1 MPVIA
6 EHLGINPNRIV
17 FTGNDLLPAVGAL
30 GFEIELEGIHG
41 GRWPQN
47 IEGWVRKDDGSLR
60 NGKEYIFAG
69 PQSGDMALSSLRA
82 MAAKMAE
89 VGVDPTFRCSTHVH
103 LDVRDL
109 NWDQYER
116 TVLLYMVFEDMFFD
130 HCQPYRR
137 HSNFCVPFQSND
149 WLSQYF
155 GQRVIGCDSFTH
167 KFAHLQSWPKY
178 SGLNLQV
185 TTTFGSIEFRGS
197 HAIVDEAELI
207 GLAQRMLYLKKF
219 VVEDES
225 TDHHEFLV
233 KVATKAA
240 SDVFPAGL
248 REGYTMEDG
257 AMAQGLSTAYHALAM
272 GGIARVAQ
280 AAFQTAPQPAT
291 ARTREDNNPIYT
303 IPRQVDMCLRSTA
316 RWDTNELLK
325 HNIQAAIGGATLLGG
340 LRMVAALNSLYA
352 TEQVKLSEIMT
363 GFNPEYYAYLRV
375 NANYLATVNGL
386 DGCTADWF

>member
-6 EHLGINPNRIV
+6 EHLGINPNRIE

-60 NGKEYIFAG
+60 DGKEYIFDG
-69 PQSGDMALSSLRA
+69 PQSGDMALNSLRA

-103 LDVRDL
+103 LDIRDL

-155 GQRVIGCDSFTH
+155 GQRVIGCDSFAH
-167 KFAHLQSWPKY
+167 KFSNLQLWPKY

-185 TTTFGSIEFRGS
+185 TTSFGSIEFRGS

-207 GLAQRMLYLKKF
+207 GLAQRMLYLKKY
-219 VVEDES
+219 VLNDTS
-225 TDHHEFLV
+225 ADHYEFLAN
-233 KVATKAA
+233 VATKVA
-240 SDVFPAGL
+240 SDVFPVGL
-248 REGYTMEDG
+248 RDGYAMEDG
-257 AMAQGLSTAYHALAM
+257 AMAQGLSTAYHALAI
-272 GGIARVAQ
+272 GSLARVAPV
-280 AAFQTAPQPAT
+280 APHLGRGGAQMNAV
-291 ARTREDNNPIYT
+291 
-303 IPRQVDMCLRSTA
+303 PRNINVCLRSVA
-316 RWDTNELLK
+316 RWDSGELLK
-325 HNIQAAIGGATLLGG
+325 HNIQATIGGATLSAG

-352 TEQVKLSEIMT
+352 TEPVKLSDVLV
-363 GFNPEYYAYLRV
+363 GYNPEYYRYLGV
-375 NANYLATVNGL
+375 NAAYLATLDGL

>member
-17 FTGNDLLPAVGAL
+17 FTGNDVLPAVGAL

-47 IEGWVRKDDGSLR
+47 IEGWARKDDGSLR
-60 NGKEYIFAG
+60 NGKEYIFNG
-69 PQSGDMALSSLRA
+69 PQSGDEALASLRA
-82 MAAKMAE
+82 MAAKMTE

-103 LDVRDL
+103 LDVRDF

-130 HCQPYRR
+130 HCQPCRR

-155 GQRVIGCDSFTH
+155 GQRVIGCDSFAN
-167 KFAHLQSWPKY
+167 KFAHLQLWPKY

-185 TTTFGSIEFRGS
+185 TTSFGSIEFRGS

-225 TDHHEFLV
+225 ADHYEFLA
-233 KVATKAA
+233 KVATKDVAE
-240 SDVFPAGL
+240 VFPVGL

-272 GGIARVAQ
+272 GGLARVAQ
-280 AAFQTAPQPAT
+280 AATQAAPRRDYGGNRVGDLASNIS
-291 ARTREDNNPIYT
+291 RNVN
-303 IPRQVDMCLRSTA
+303 MCLRSAA
-316 RWDTNELLK
+316 RWDSNELLK
-325 HNIQAAIGGATLLGG
+325 HNIQTVTGEATLLGG

-352 TEQVKLSEIMT
+352 TEQVKLSDVMT
-363 GFNPEYYAYLRV
+363 GYNPEHYNYLR
-375 NANYLATVNGL
+375 ANVGYLATSNGL
-386 DGCTADWF
+386 GGCTVDWF

>member
-17 FTGNDLLPAVGAL
+17 FTGNDVLPAVGAL

-41 GRWPQN
+41 GNWPRN
-47 IEGWVRKDDGSLR
+47 IEGWARKDDGSLR
-60 NGKEYIFAG
+60 NGKEYIFNG
-69 PQSGDMALSSLRA
+69 PQSGDEALASLRA
-82 MAAKMAE
+82 MASRMAE

-103 LDVRDL
+103 LDVRDF

-116 TVLLYMVFEDMFFD
+116 TILLYMVFEDMFFD

-155 GQRVIGCDSFTH
+155 GQRVIGCDSFAH

-185 TTTFGSIEFRGS
+185 TTSFGSIEFRGS
-197 HAIVDEAELI
+197 HATVDEAELI

-225 TDHHEFLV
+225 ADHYEFLA
-233 KVATKAA
+233 KVATKDV
-240 SDVFPAGL
+240 SDVFPVGL

-257 AMAQGLSTAYHALAM
+257 AMAQGLSTAYHALAI
-272 GGIARVAQ
+272 GGLARVAQ
-280 AAFQTAPQPAT
+280 DAPQAAPPPP
-291 ARTREDNNPIYT
+291 RNGEGNPVVREDISRNIN
-303 IPRQVDMCLRSTA
+303 MCLRSEA
-316 RWDTNELLK
+316 RWDSNELLK
-325 HNIQAAIGGATLLGG
+325 HNIQTVTGAETLLGG
-340 LRMVAALNSLYA
+340 LRMLAALNSLYA
-352 TEQVKLSEIMT
+352 TEQVKLSDVMT
-363 GFNPEYYAYLRV
+363 GYNPEYYAYLRTNV
-375 NANYLATVNGL
+375 GYLATFNGL
-386 DGCTADWF
+386 GGCTVDWF

>member
-6 EHLGINPNRIV
+6 EHLGINPNRIE

-69 PQSGDMALSSLRA
+69 PQSGDMALNSLRA

-116 TVLLYMVFEDMFFD
+116 TILLYMVFEDMFFD

-155 GQRVIGCDSFTH
+155 GQRVIGCENLAH
-167 KFAHLQSWPKY
+167 KFNNLQMWPKY

-225 TDHHEFLV
+225 TDHYGFLA

-240 SDVFPAGL
+240 SDVFPVGL

-257 AMAQGLSTAYHALAM
+257 AMAQGLSTAYHALAV
-272 GGIARVAQ
+272 GGLARVAQ
-280 AAFQTAPQPAT
+280 AAPLAEL
-291 ARTREDNNPIYT
+291 ARNQGAALRQNTS
-303 IPRQVDMCLRSTA
+303 RQVTMCLRSTA

-325 HNIQAAIGGATLLGG
+325 HNIQAAIGEATFLAG

-352 TEQVKLSEIMT
+352 AETVKLSDILT
-363 GFNPEYYAYLRV
+363 GYNPGYYEYLRV
-375 NANYLATVNGL
+375 NIGYLATIEGL
-386 DGCTADWF
+386 GDCNAAWF

>member
-17 FTGNDLLPAVGAL
+17 FTGNDVLPAVGAL

-41 GRWPQN
+41 GHWPRD

-60 NGKEYIFAG
+60 NGKEYIFDG
-69 PQSGDMALSSLRA
+69 PQSGDMALNSLRA
-82 MAAKMAE
+82 MAVKMAE

-155 GQRVIGCDSFTH
+155 GQRVIGCDNFANKFTH
-167 KFAHLQSWPKY
+167 LQLWPKY

-185 TTTFGSIEFRGS
+185 TTSFGSIEFRGS
-197 HAIVDEAELI
+197 HAIVNEDELI

-219 VVEDES
+219 VVDDNS
-225 TDHHEFLV
+225 ADHYEFLA
-233 KVATKAA
+233 KVAAKTAA
-240 SDVFPAGL
+240 DVFPVGL

-257 AMAQGLSTAYHALAM
+257 AMAQGLSTAYHALAI
-272 GGIARVAQ
+272 GGLARAVPA
-280 AAFQTAPQPAT
+280 APQTNSGRDRA
-291 ARTREDNNPIYT
+291 AILRRNIANNVN
-303 IPRQVDMCLRSTA
+303 RCLGSRA
-316 RWDTNELLK
+316 RWDSAELLK
-325 HNIQAAIGGATLLGG
+325 HNIQAAIGEATLLSG
-340 LRMVAALNSLYA
+340 LQMVAALNSLYA
-352 TEQVKLSEIMT
+352 AEQVKLSEVLA
-363 GFNPEYYAYLRV
+363 NYDPDYYNYLRTNIEYV
-375 NANYLATVNGL
+375 STL
-386 DGCTADWF
+386 DGLENCTLDWF

>member
-17 FTGNDLLPAVGAL
+17 FTGNDVLPAVGAL

-41 GRWPQN
+41 GHWPRD

-60 NGKEYIFAG
+60 NGKEYIFDG
-69 PQSGDMALSSLRA
+69 PQSGDLALNSLRA
-82 MAAKMAE
+82 MAVKMAE

-155 GQRVIGCDSFTH
+155 GQRVIGCDNFANKFTH
-167 KFAHLQSWPKY
+167 LQLWPKY

-185 TTTFGSIEFRGS
+185 TTSFGSIEFRGS
-197 HAIVDEAELI
+197 HAIVNEDELI

-219 VVEDES
+219 VVDDNS
-225 TDHHEFLV
+225 ADHYEFLA
-233 KVATKAA
+233 KVAAKTAA
-240 SDVFPAGL
+240 DVFPVGL

-257 AMAQGLSTAYHALAM
+257 AMAQGLSTAYHALAI
-272 GGIARVAQ
+272 GGLARVAP
-280 AAFQTAPQPAT
+280 AAPQT
-291 ARTREDNNPIYT
+291 NSARDRAAIVRRNIANNVN
-303 IPRQVDMCLRSTA
+303 RCLGSRA
-316 RWDTNELLK
+316 RWDSVELLK
-325 HNIQAAIGGATLLGG
+325 HNIQAAIGEATLLSG
-340 LRMVAALNSLYA
+340 LQMVAALNSLYA
-352 TEQVKLSEIMT
+352 AEQVKLSEVLANY
-363 GFNPEYYAYLRV
+363 NPDYYNYLRINIEYV
-375 NANYLATVNGL
+375 STL
-386 DGCTADWF
+386 DGLENCTLDWF

>member
-17 FTGNDLLPAVGAL
+17 FTGNDILPAVGAL

-69 PQSGDMALSSLRA
+69 PQSGDMALNSLRA

-103 LDVRDL
+103 MDVRDL

-116 TVLLYMVFEDMFFD
+116 TILLYMVFEDMFFD

-155 GQRVIGCDSFTH
+155 GQRVIGCENVAG
-167 KFAHLQSWPKY
+167 KFHHLQMWPKY
-178 SGLNLQV
+178 S
-185 TTTFGSIEFRGS
+185 
-197 HAIVDEAELI
+197 
-207 GLAQRMLYLKKF
+207 
-219 VVEDES
+219 
-225 TDHHEFLV
+225 
-233 KVATKAA
+233 
-240 SDVFPAGL
+240 
-248 REGYTMEDG
+248 
-257 AMAQGLSTAYHALAM
+257 
-272 GGIARVAQ
+272 
-280 AAFQTAPQPAT
+280 
-291 ARTREDNNPIYT
+291 
-303 IPRQVDMCLRSTA
+303 
-316 RWDTNELLK
+316 
-325 HNIQAAIGGATLLGG
+325 
-340 LRMVAALNSLYA
+340 
-352 TEQVKLSEIMT
+352 
-363 GFNPEYYAYLRV
+363 
-375 NANYLATVNGL
+375 
-386 DGCTADWF
+386 WFH

>member
-6 EHLGINPNRIV
+6 EHLGINPNRIE

-69 PQSGDMALSSLRA
+69 PQSGDMALNSLRA

-116 TVLLYMVFEDMFFD
+116 TILLYMVFEDMFFD

-155 GQRVIGCDSFTH
+155 GQRVIGCESFAH
-167 KFAHLQSWPKY
+167 KFNHLQMWPKY

-225 TDHHEFLV
+225 TDHYDFLA

-240 SDVFPAGL
+240 SDVFPVGL

-257 AMAQGLSTAYHALAM
+257 AMAQGLSTAYHALAT
-272 GGIARVAQ
+272 GGLAR
-280 AAFQTAPQPAT
+280 TAPQASPA
-291 ARTREDNNPIYT
+291 RNNIGAL
-303 IPRQVDMCLRSTA
+303 RSRNVDMCLRSTA

-325 HNIQAAIGGATLLGG
+325 HNIQAAIGEATLLGG

-352 TEQVKLSEIMT
+352 TETVKLSDILT
-363 GFNPEYYAYLRV
+363 GYNPGYYDHLRV
-375 NANYLATVNGL
+375 NVEYLATIAGL
-386 DGCTADWF
+386 GDCNAAWF

>member
-6 EHLGINPNRIV
+6 EHLGINPNRIE
-17 FTGNDLLPAVGAL
+17 FTGNDVLPAVGAL

-47 IEGWVRKDDGSLR
+47 IEGWARKDDGSLR
-60 NGKEYIFAG
+60 NGKEYIFDG
-69 PQSGDMALSSLRA
+69 PQSGDMALNSLRA
-82 MAAKMAE
+82 MAARMAE

-155 GQRVIGCDSFTH
+155 GQRVIGCDNFARKFTH
-167 KFAHLQSWPKY
+167 LQMWPKY

-185 TTTFGSIEFRGS
+185 TTSFGSIEFRGS
-197 HAIVDEAELI
+197 HAIVDEDELI

-219 VVEDES
+219 VVDDKS
-225 TDHHEFLV
+225 TDHYEFLA
-233 KVATKAA
+233 KVATKDVAE
-240 SDVFPAGL
+240 VFPVGL
-248 REGYTMEDG
+248 RDGYAMEDG

-272 GGIARVAQ
+272 GGLARVAQ
-280 AAFQTAPQPAT
+280 TATQALYELEPAAAVRRTLINNAT
-291 ARTREDNNPIYT
+291 R
-303 IPRQVDMCLRSTA
+303 CLRSGA
-316 RWDTNELLK
+316 RWDSGELLK
-325 HNIQAAIGGATLLGG
+325 HNIQAAIGEATLLSG
-340 LRMVAALNSLYA
+340 LRMVSALNSLYA
-352 TEQVKLSEIMT
+352 TEQVKLSDVLV
-363 GFNPEYYAYLRV
+363 GYDQDYYRYLA
-375 NANYLATVNGL
+375 ANTEYLATL
-386 DGCTADWF
+386 DGLGGCTVDWF